1 MYGNILNYM
10 EIHGNLSTRNS
21 DENKTYWYVNVSQ
34 KELGFRVS
42 TANIRRLKGLN
53 WFNQDK
59 TGEMIPAIPSN
70 PARKTK
76 SSVVLFSHEA
86 INNIQLG

>member
-10 EIHGNLSTRNS
+10 EIHGKFSTRNS
-21 DENKTYWYVNVSQ
+21 YENRTYWYVNVSN

-42 TANIRRLKGLN
+42 TANIRRN